1 MQCFTKDVPENIE
14 DEISTFK
21 YIFEGSKHKNIVSD
35 EIKNKIEALIDQR
48 DKARMNSDY
57 KLADQ
62 IRDKL
67 VKMNVTL
74 KDVDGKTE
82 WEI

>member
-1 MQCFTKDVPENIE
+1 
-14 DEISTFK
+14 
-21 YIFEGSKHKNIVSD
+21 
-35 EIKNKIEALIDQR
+35 
-48 DKARMNSDY
+48 MNSDY